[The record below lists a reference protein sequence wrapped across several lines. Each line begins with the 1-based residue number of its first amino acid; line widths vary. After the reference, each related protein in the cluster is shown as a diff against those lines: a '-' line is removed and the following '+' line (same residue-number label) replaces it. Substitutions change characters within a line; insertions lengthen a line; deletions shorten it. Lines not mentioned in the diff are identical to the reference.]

1 MTMKELREKSLPDLH
16 KLLAETRD
24 SLREK
29 RFRVHERELKNVR
42 DVRVTRKLIAKILT
56 VMHEKR

>member
-1 MTMKELREKSLPDLH
+1 MTVKELREKSLPDLH
-16 KLLAETRD
+16 KLLAETRET
-24 SLREK
+24 LREQ